1 MSMLKNLV
9 VVLLAAVL
17 AAAPVAAQTPTPAP
31 APGSIEE
38 ARQRA
43 REEAQRARE
52 AAERAREAARRVRE
66 QESELRRSNRG
77 GTRGPDRNDRGPEF
91 TETFSRTVRIG
102 RNGTF
107 ELGNVAGDIT
117 VTGGGGDD
125 VRIDAVKRVRQQS
138 EADARA
144 IMREMEIR
152 VTERSN
158 QVEVRT
164 EYPQRRR
171 NWSGS
176 VDYTITL
183 PASATVTLHSVSGDL
198 RVTNVR
204 GDLRADT
211 VSGDVTASGIGRL
224 RSVRTVSG
232 DLMLTDV
239 EGEDVSAGTVS
250 GDATLRSLK
259 VGGLTLEAV
268 SGSLRFTDVEVARA
282 DFRTIS
288 GDIDFTGRLARNGR
302 YRFQSQS
309 GDIRLAP
316 ANDAGFD
323 LEATS
328 FSGAVRSDYT
338 FRSGGTV
345 ESPER
350 GPRTQSI
357 RGTVGDASAVIT
369 LRSFSGNVTVLRR

>member
-1 MSMLKNLV
+1 MSMLHRCV
-9 VVLLAAVL
+9 VVMLAVLLAA
-17 AAAPVAAQTPTPAP
+17 APIAAQTPTPTP
-31 APGSIEE
+31 TPGSIEE

-52 AAERAREAARRVRE
+52 AAGRAREAARRVRE
-66 QESELRRSNRG
+66 QEGQLRRSSRDANRG
-77 GTRGPDRNDRGPEF
+77 TEF
-91 TETFSRTVRIG
+91 TEMFSRTIRIG

-107 ELGNVAGDIT
+107 ELANVAGDIT
-117 VTGGGGDD
+117 VTGGAGDD
-125 VRIDAVKRVRQQS
+125 VRIDAVKRVRQQT

-144 IMREMEIR
+144 IMQEMEIR

-171 NWSGS
+171 NWSGG
-176 VDYTITL
+176 VDYTVTL
-183 PASATVTLHSVSGDL
+183 PAGASVTLHSISGDV

-211 VSGDVTASGIGRL
+211 VSGDVTISGIGRL

-239 EGEDVSAGTVS
+239 EGEEASAGTVS
-250 GDATLRSLK
+250 GDATLRNVK
-259 VGGLTLEAV
+259 VAGLSLEAV
-268 SGSLRFTDVEVARA
+268 SGNLRFTDVEVNRA

-288 GDIDFTGRLARNGR
+288 GDIDYAGRLARNGR

-309 GDIRLAP
+309 GNIRLAP

-328 FSGAVRSDYT
+328 FSGSVRSDYT

-345 ESPER
+345 ESPQR
-350 GPRTQSI
+350 GPRTQTI

-369 LRSFSGNVTVLRR
+369 LRSFSGNVAVLRR